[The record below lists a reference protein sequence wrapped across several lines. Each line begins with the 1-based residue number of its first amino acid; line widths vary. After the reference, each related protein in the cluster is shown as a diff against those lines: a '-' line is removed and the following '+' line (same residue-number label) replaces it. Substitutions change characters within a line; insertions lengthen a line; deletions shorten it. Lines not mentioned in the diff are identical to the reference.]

1 MTDARPV
8 TATIIGGPVS
18 PYVRKVLAVCEMKG
32 VPYRLDPIVPF
43 FGDDSFSELSPLR
56 RIPVFID
63 DKVSLCDSTVICEY
77 LEDRYPTPR
86 ILPAD
91 AAHRA
96 QARWLEEYA
105 DTRIGDVIIW
115 RVFYEAV
122 VLPFIFQKPR
132 DKEKIAKAVAEQLPE
147 LMAYLEKI
155 APADGFLS
163 GAVSIGDL
171 AVAIPFS
178 NLRWARV
185 EPDRSRW
192 PRTVAWVDRT
202 LATPALAKV
211 TRFADK
217 LMQTQPEG
225 HRAALAGMGVLLTE
239 TTVAS
244 DQPRRGPMSV

>member
-1 MTDARPV
+1 M
-8 TATIIGGPVS
+8 
-18 PYVRKVLAVCEMKG
+18 
-32 VPYRLDPIVPF
+32 
-43 FGDDSFSELSPLR
+43 
-56 RIPVFID
+56 
-63 DKVSLCDSTVICEY
+63 
-77 LEDRYPTPR
+77 
-86 ILPAD
+86 PA
-91 AAHRA
+91 A
-96 QARWLEEYA
+96 
-105 DTRIGDVIIW
+105 RIGDVIIW

-132 DKEKIAKAVAEQLPE
+132 DKEKIAKAVAEQLQE

-244 DQPRRGPMSV
+244 DQPRRGPMSA